1 MKRIFLAFGA
11 AAFCSAG
18 LLAADDNVRVT
29 ITGCVR
35 GGEGDS
41 FILTDVR
48 EMEGGKMSP
57 TTSIYWLSTTKGLKQ
72 QVGHE
77 VEVRGTFSPS
87 RDAGKTGKIKIES
100 DAASGQETIK
110 IENGAKR
117 AETTVEAGDT
127 TIAGTSGVKTEIKKP
142 YRRLEVKKLT
152 MLRTSCDNLR

>member
-11 AAFCSAG
+11 AALCSAG
-18 LLAADDNVRVT
+18 VLAADDNVRVT

-41 FILTDVR
+41 FILTDVK
-48 EMEGGKMSP
+48 EMAGGRMSP
-57 TTSIYWLSTTKGLKQ
+57 TTSIYWLSTTKGLKE

-87 RDAGKTGKIKIES
+87 RDEGKTGKIKIES
-100 DAASGQETIK
+100 DPASGTETIK

-117 AETTVEAGDT
+117 AETTVDTGDGV
-127 TIAGTSGVKTEIKKP
+127 AATSGVKTEIKKP
-142 YRRLEVKKLT
+142 YRRLQVKKLT
-152 MLRTSCDNLR
+152 MLRASCDNVR